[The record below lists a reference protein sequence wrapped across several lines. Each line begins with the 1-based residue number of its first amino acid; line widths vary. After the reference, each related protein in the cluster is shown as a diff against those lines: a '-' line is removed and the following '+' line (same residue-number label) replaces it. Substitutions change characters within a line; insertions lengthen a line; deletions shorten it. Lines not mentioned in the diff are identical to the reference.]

1 MRTLDQMVQR
11 EVMCC
16 MSHLVSALGQA
27 YGSAR
32 TASGELTE
40 LTEQAFELCAPIP
53 DYEEAATQ
61 AGWGVSG
68 ENGAYV
74 FDHEIEHQSVQSYPT
89 PESAWQAC
97 CEENSIEPYD
107 REVFEHWAVTQWLA
121 DKLIEAGEK
130 VDTDFGGLNVW
141 ARTCSGQGIASD
153 GVIER
158 IYAGMMK

>member
-1 MRTLDQMVQR
+1 MRTIDQMVQQ

-16 MSHLVSALGQA
+16 MSHLVATLA
-27 YGSAR
+27 YGCG
-32 TASGELTE
+32 SGGATKGDLAD
-40 LTEQAFELCAPIP
+40 LCEQAHELSYPVP

-61 AGWGVSG
+61 AGWEPYTDKFGVACWSAKSDDSDTPFTFAG
-68 ENGAYV
+68 TAEQLC
-74 FDHEIEHQSVQSYPT
+74 IEH
-89 PESAWQAC
+89 EL
-97 CEENSIEPYD
+97 EPYD

-121 DKLIEAGEK
+121 DKLVEAGEK